1 MTEFTGEDCFPC
13 IVGEHCKGYRFRK
26 RWHVGTIDARLLQD
40 EKLIFVGL
48 DKYIFN
54 IYVYIKISHKDL
66 VLQLNREKKNCH

>member
-48 DKYIFN
+48 DKYIIYLYN
-54 IYVYIKISHKDL
+54 IYIQHICIY
-66 VLQLNREKKNCH
+66 